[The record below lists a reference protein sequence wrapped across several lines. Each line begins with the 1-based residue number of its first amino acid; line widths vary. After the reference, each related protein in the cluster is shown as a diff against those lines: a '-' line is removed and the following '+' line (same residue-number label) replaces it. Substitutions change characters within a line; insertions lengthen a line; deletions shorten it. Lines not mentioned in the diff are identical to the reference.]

1 MLEKRDYLNELY
13 DLYGPMLTDKQK
25 KCFVLY
31 YQEDFSLAEI
41 GEIEDISRN
50 GVYDNLKRGEN
61 LLLSM
66 EEKLKIHSKMFNL
79 KNNLDQIQE
88 LLNKTKEQI

>member
-41 GEIEDISRN
+41 GEIEKISRN

-66 EEKLKIHSKMFNL
+66 EEKLKIHSKML
-79 KNNLDQIQE
+79 SLRDKLDQVQDI
-88 LLNKTKEQI
+88 LSKVREQI